1 MRSKKAGWLRVMSH
15 LIDSRVSIIVP
26 VYNTSI
32 EYLRECTASVEAQ
45 TYSDIELII
54 VDDGSTDAGT
64 VRFCDEYRNSKSTL
78 IRKKNEG
85 VSAARAAGLER
96 ACGSS
101 VMFLDSDDRLE
112 PHAVEHLVKVMD
124 GEKADAVI
132 AQDESGKNIPAIS
145 RYYGMDIMKAL
156 LDNREASFGWALW
169 AKLFDT
175 ERMRQ
180 SYKVRKNIF
189 YGEDLLVN
197 ADYFSKSDSAVVI
210 DEKLYFYR
218 KDNPDSAMAQAR
230 SVKKLSL
237 IPMWREMADIYS
249 AIGLEEEAQRIMAN
263 YYDSLLAGY
272 LQCEYYRY
280 DDYKRIMSE
289 LKTQLKAQLKC
300 ILGND
305 YVTGKYKYI
314 IAVYFLWAFKLKRII
329 KNRG

>member
-1 MRSKKAGWLRVMSH
+1 MSH

-26 VYNTSI
+26 VYNTSV

-96 ACGSS
+96 ACGSR

-112 PHAVEHLVKVMD
+112 PHAVERLVKVMD

-132 AQDESGKNIPAIS
+132 AQDESGKNIPAVS
-145 RYYGMDIMKAL
+145 RYYGADIMKAL

-180 SYKVRKNIF
+180 SYKVRKKIF

>member
-1 MRSKKAGWLRVMSH
+1 MSH

-26 VYNTSI
+26 VYNTSV

-96 ACGSS
+96 ACGSR

-112 PHAVEHLVKVMD
+112 PHAVERLVKVMD

-145 RYYGMDIMKAL
+145 RYYGTDIMKAL

-180 SYKVRKNIF
+180 SYKVRKKIF

-197 ADYFSKSDSAVVI
+197 ADYFSKSDSVVVI

-300 ILGND
+300 ILSND

>member
-1 MRSKKAGWLRVMSH
+1 
-15 LIDSRVSIIVP
+15 
-26 VYNTSI
+26 
-32 EYLRECTASVEAQ
+32 
-45 TYSDIELII
+45 
-54 VDDGSTDAGT
+54 
-64 VRFCDEYRNSKSTL
+64 
-78 IRKKNEG
+78 
-85 VSAARAAGLER
+85 
-96 ACGSS
+96 
-101 VMFLDSDDRLE
+101 
-112 PHAVEHLVKVMD
+112 MD

-145 RYYGMDIMKAL
+145 RYYGTDIMKAL

>member
-1 MRSKKAGWLRVMSH
+1 MSH

-26 VYNTSI
+26 VYNTSV

-45 TYSDIELII
+45 TYKDIELII

-64 VRFCDEYRNSKSTL
+64 IRFCDEYRNSKSTL

-96 ACGSS
+96 AYGSR

-112 PHAVEHLVKVMD
+112 PHAVERLVKVMD

-145 RYYGMDIMKAL
+145 RYYGTDIMKAL

-210 DEKLYFYR
+210 DEKLYFT
-218 KDNPDSAMAQAR
+218 
-230 SVKKLSL
+230 
-237 IPMWREMADIYS
+237 
-249 AIGLEEEAQRIMAN
+249 GRIT
-263 YYDSLLAGY
+263 
-272 LQCEYYRY
+272 RTVPWH
-280 DDYKRIMSE
+280 RH
-289 LKTQLKAQLKC
+289 
-300 ILGND
+300 
-305 YVTGKYKYI
+305 V
-314 IAVYFLWAFKLKRII
+314 R
-329 KNRG
+329 

>member
-1 MRSKKAGWLRVMSH
+1 MSH

-96 ACGSS
+96 ACGSR

-112 PHAVEHLVKVMD
+112 PHAVERLVKVMD
-124 GEKADAVI
+124 DEKADAVI
-132 AQDESGKNIPAIS
+132 AQDEPGKNIPAVS
-145 RYYGMDIMKAL
+145 RYYGADIMKAL

-180 SYKVRKNIF
+180 SYKVRKKIF

-197 ADYFSKSDSAVVI
+197 ADYFSKSDSVVVI

>member
-1 MRSKKAGWLRVMSH
+1 MSH

-96 ACGSS
+96 ACGSR

-112 PHAVEHLVKVMD
+112 PHAVERLVKVMD

-145 RYYGMDIMKAL
+145 RYYGTDIMKAL

-180 SYKVRKNIF
+180 SYKVRKKIF

-197 ADYFSKSDSAVVI
+197 ADYFSKSDSVVVI

-272 LQCEYYRY
+272 LQCEYYQY

>member
-1 MRSKKAGWLRVMSH
+1 MSH

-54 VDDGSTDAGT
+54 VDDGSTAAGT

-96 ACGSS
+96 ACGSR

-112 PHAVEHLVKVMD
+112 PHAVERLVKVMD
-124 GEKADAVI
+124 DEKADAVI
-132 AQDESGKNIPAIS
+132 AQDEPGKNIPAVS
-145 RYYGMDIMKAL
+145 RYYGADIMKAL

-197 ADYFSKSDSAVVI
+197 ADYFSKSDSVVVI

-237 IPMWREMADIYS
+237 IPMWMEMADIYS
-249 AIGLEEEAQRIMAN
+249 AIGL
-263 YYDSLLAGY
+263 
-272 LQCEYYRY
+272 
-280 DDYKRIMSE
+280 
-289 LKTQLKAQLKC
+289 
-300 ILGND
+300 
-305 YVTGKYKYI
+305 
-314 IAVYFLWAFKLKRII
+314 
-329 KNRG
+329 

>member
-1 MRSKKAGWLRVMSH
+1 
-15 LIDSRVSIIVP
+15 
-26 VYNTSI
+26 
-32 EYLRECTASVEAQ
+32 
-45 TYSDIELII
+45 
-54 VDDGSTDAGT
+54 
-64 VRFCDEYRNSKSTL
+64 
-78 IRKKNEG
+78 
-85 VSAARAAGLER
+85 
-96 ACGSS
+96 
-101 VMFLDSDDRLE
+101 MFLDSDDRLE
-112 PHAVEHLVKVMD
+112 PHAVERLVKVMD
-124 GEKADAVI
+124 DEKADAVI
-132 AQDESGKNIPAIS
+132 AQDEPGKNIPAVS
-145 RYYGMDIMKAL
+145 RYYGADIMKAL

-249 AIGLEEEAQRIMAN
+249 AIGLEEETQRIMAN

>member
-1 MRSKKAGWLRVMSH
+1 MSH

-96 ACGSS
+96 AYGSR

-112 PHAVEHLVKVMD
+112 PHAVERLVKVMD

-145 RYYGMDIMKAL
+145 RYYGTDIMKAL

-237 IPMWREMADIYS
+237 IPMWMEMADIYS
-249 AIGLEEEAQRIMAN
+249 AIGLEEETQRIMAN